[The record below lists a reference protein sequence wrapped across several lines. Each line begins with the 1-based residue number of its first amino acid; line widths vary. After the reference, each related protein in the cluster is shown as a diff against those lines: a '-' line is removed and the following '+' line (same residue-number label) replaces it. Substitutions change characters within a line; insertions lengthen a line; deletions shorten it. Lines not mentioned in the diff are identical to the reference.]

1 MAFDLSFLS
10 SSGTHIEMLTVYSSD
25 VTPPSNH
32 ICHPGTRKFERF
44 FYVTQ
49 GTIIFTLT
57 DGRIIEADAGSIVYL
72 PYDCIYES
80 RWAEKELGGYIT
92 INFIQHD
99 QNGEIIC
106 FDDQIS
112 LLIRDKGAR
121 FLRCFADILQFWQS
135 DSLNAPLKCYSQFW
149 GILYDMSVH
158 LERRSIRSANQV
170 IYPGVL
176 YLENNFLSDFTVED
190 LAQMCAVSVCT
201 FRRLFHQLKGTSPI
215 TYRNRLRMEKAKMLL
230 QSGEYSVTDV
240 SRIVQCANIYY
251 FSRMFKQH
259 FGIAPS
265 ECCPK

>member
-10 SSGTHIEMLTVYSSD
+10 NSGTHIEMLTVYSSP

-32 ICHPGTRKFERF
+32 ICRAGTRKYERF

-49 GTIIFTLT
+49 GKIVFLLT
-57 DGRIIEADAGSIVYL
+57 DGRIVEADAGSIVYL
-72 PYDCIYES
+72 PYDCLYES
-80 RWAEKELGGYIT
+80 GWEEDEPGNYIT
-92 INFIQHD
+92 INFIQHNRD
-99 QNGEIIC
+99 GEIIC
-106 FDDQIS
+106 FGDELC
-112 LLIRDKGAR
+112 LLVRDKGER
-121 FLRCFADILQFWQS
+121 FLHCFGDMLQFWQS

-149 GILYDMSVH
+149 GILYDISIY
-158 LERRSIRSANQV
+158 LEKRSIRSANKV

-176 YLENNFLSDFTVED
+176 YLENNFLSDFTVDD

-201 FRRLFHQLKGTSPI
+201 FRRLFHQLKGVSPI

-230 QSGEYSVTDV
+230 HSGEYSVSEV

>member
-1 MAFDLSFLS
+1 MAFDLSFLI
-10 SSGTHIEMLTVYSSD
+10 SGSTHIEMLTVYASD

-32 ICHPGTRKFERF
+32 ICRPGTRKFERF
-44 FYVTQ
+44 FYVTR
-49 GTIIFTLT
+49 GKIVFTLPK
-57 DGRIIEADAGSIVYL
+57 GNIIEADAGTIVYL

-80 RWAEKELGGYIT
+80 YWAENESGGYIT

-99 QNGEIIC
+99 QTGNIIC
-106 FDDQIS
+106 FGDDIC

-135 DSLNAPLKCYSQFW
+135 DSFNAPLKCYSQFW
-149 GILYDMSVH
+149 EILYDISVH
-158 LERRSIRSANQV
+158 LERRSIRSASQV

-176 YLENNFLSDFTVED
+176 HLENNYLSDFTVED

-201 FRRLFHQLKGTSPI
+201 FRRLFHQLKGVSPI